1 MIRSTDRRDS
11 QPSHPGDRADPRQGL
26 LARESAQSDE
36 SEVSQHCSTVLI
48 AYAKTIRRYDE
59 RIAQLERELE
69 QRGGPSQSSHHHG
82 PSQPQPP
89 QIGHGPSNLFG
100 GIMAGSA
107 NQGGP
112 GLAPPPQDPNPPHGM
127 PPQLGSGPQG
137 PSGLN
142 PAPGPPQHFGGY
154 QPGPSANGELHA
166 LSLFLGGMR
175 RVQ

>member
-1 MIRSTDRRDS
+1 MLIESLINSRVLT
-11 QPSHPGDRADPRQGL
+11 P
-26 LARESAQSDE
+26 ARYED
-36 SEVSQHCSTVLI
+36 
-48 AYAKTIRRYDE
+48 

-112 GLAPPPQDPNPPHGM
+112 GLAPPPQDANPPHGM
-127 PPQLGSGPQG
+127 PPQLGGGPQG
-137 PSGLN
+137 PPGLN

-154 QPGPSANGELHA
+154 PPGPAANGETAPPILW
-166 LSLFLGGMR
+166 
-175 RVQ
+175 